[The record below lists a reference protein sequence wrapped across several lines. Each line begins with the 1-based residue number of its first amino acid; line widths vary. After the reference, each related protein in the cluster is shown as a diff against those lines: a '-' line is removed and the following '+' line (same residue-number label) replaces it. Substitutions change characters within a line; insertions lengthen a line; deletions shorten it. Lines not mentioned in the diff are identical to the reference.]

1 MKNVSNIIAWTSV
14 DEQIHANAG
23 IYLINKIREEQPE
36 LLTDADIEDIYG
48 LVDRSVELEAKILD
62 WIFEAGDRHVL
73 KEDLLN
79 FMKYRVDDSLKKIGM
94 KTRYNVTPEQ
104 YRPMTWFEEEV
115 FANSLDDF
123 FAKDQ

>member
-1 MKNVSNIIAWTSV
+1 MYRTSSLGLLL

-62 WIFEAGDRHVL
+62 WIFEAGEIDMFYKR
-73 KEDLLN
+73 
-79 FMKYRVDDSLKKIGM
+79 R
-94 KTRYNVTPEQ
+94 
-104 YRPMTWFEEEV
+104 
-115 FANSLDDF
+115 FAQLYEI
-123 FAKDQ
+123 